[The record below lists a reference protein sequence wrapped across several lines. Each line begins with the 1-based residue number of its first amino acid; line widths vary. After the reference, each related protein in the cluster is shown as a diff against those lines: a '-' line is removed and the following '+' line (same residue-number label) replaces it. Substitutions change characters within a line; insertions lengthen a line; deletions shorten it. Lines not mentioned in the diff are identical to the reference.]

1 MQVFEELLLDA
12 DYSINAGNWM
22 WLSASAFFHQ
32 YTRIFCPVRF
42 GKRTDP
48 QGDYIRSGDT
58 HPTTSLRAS
67 QAPLEKEQQE
77 LVNWISFKHTHLLN
91 RTHSNG
97 FIEHLGKLRHGE
109 AEGYLLFQMM
119 AEQGLCSFVSTCCDQ
134 HYV

>member
-48 QGDYIRSGDT
+48 QGNYIRSGDT
-58 HPTTSLRAS
+58 QPY
-67 QAPLEKEQQE
+67 
-77 LVNWISFKHTHLLN
+77 HLLESFSSSS
-91 RTHSNG
+91 HS
-97 FIEHLGKLRHGE
+97 R
-109 AEGYLLFQMM
+109 
-119 AEQGLCSFVSTCCDQ
+119 S
-134 HYV
+134 